1 MEMENESLKRN
12 NDAEIILKGLNEEQ
26 KLAVQTTNGPLL
38 IVAGAGSGKTKVLT
52 SRVAYILAN
61 GVDPTRVL
69 ALTFTKKAAEEMK
82 ERIALLVGRR
92 ARAVV
97 MGTFHSVFI
106 RFLRDYAASIGYPGN
121 FTIYDRSDSE
131 SAVKACVKELNLDD
145 KIYKA
150 REVLSRIS
158 FAKNGLFTPDAYHA
172 NTEIQQ
178 QDLHGKKP
186 FLWKVYQLY
195 QEKLKQN
202 GVMDFDDILL
212 NMNILLRD
220 NAEARRESASRFDH
234 ILVDEY
240 QDTNYAQYLI
250 IKRLAAL
257 NQNICVVGDDS
268 QSIYGFRGADI
279 QNILNFKRDYPNTR
293 IFKLEQNYR
302 STQNIVNAA
311 NEVISHNKDR
321 MPKKVWT
328 DNVEGPKIELIRAS
342 SDMEEANEI
351 ANKIF
356 ECQMN
361 EHVENRQFA
370 ILYRTNTQSRA
381 LEEAMVKR
389 HIPYKILGS
398 ISFYNRKEIKTVL
411 AYFRLVINH
420 YDEESLRRV
429 INYPMRG
436 IGDTT
441 LARLTTTAQAARV
454 PLWDVVEHPE
464 NYATEL
470 NGSVIARL
478 RDFADLIKGFSAQ
491 LTTKDAYELGMQILV
506 KSGVAKALNENIE
519 EKERVDHVTELFNA
533 IQSFVGREP
542 ENILNEETGE
552 MLETY
557 FPSLD
562 QYMQS
567 VSLLDD
573 RDLNKEDEET
583 QSNVVRL
590 MTIHSA
596 KGLEFDY
603 VFVSG
608 MEENLFPSSMSLD
621 SRAAMEEERRL
632 FYVALTRARKQVFLT
647 MALSRFQYG
656 QRRPCEGSRF
666 LEEIPDRYLKVTQK
680 ASEGSGLFGRSYSE
694 PETTRFR
701 FRSEPRSSSSSY
713 VREVRKQP
721 DIVAKPV
728 IKTKTEVKL
737 DQIGELA
744 APESIQPGI
753 RVYHTKFGFG
763 RVDSVSGEGPD
774 ARAVV
779 LFDTVG
785 SKTLV
790 LKFAKL
796 LIPK

>member
-1 MEMENESLKRN
+1 MTKEEK
-12 NDAEIILKGLNEEQ
+12 ILSELNEQ
-26 KLAVQTTNGPLL
+26 QRVAVSQTEGPVMVL
-38 IVAGAGSGKTKVLT
+38 AGAGSGKTRVLT
-52 SRVAYILAN
+52 YRIAYMLAVN
-61 GVDPTRVL
+61 NISPFRIL
-69 ALTFTKKAAEEMK
+69 ALTFTNKAAAEMR
-82 ERIALLVGRR
+82 ERIIQLVGGET
-92 ARAVV
+92 AKAVT
-97 MGTFHSVFI
+97 MGTFHSVFYKI
-106 RFLRDYAASIGYPGN
+106 LRIEAEKIGYGPN
-121 FTIYDRSDSE
+121 ITIYDTDDAKSLIKSI
-131 SAVKACVKELNLDD
+131 VKEMGLDPKQYTPGFILN
-145 KIYKA
+145 
-150 REVLSRIS
+150 RIS
-158 FAKNGLFTPDAYHA
+158 MAKSSLLSAQEYADNPD
-172 NTEIQQ
+172 IQAADRMSNKPMIAQ
-178 QDLHGKKP
+178 IFFKYNDRLHKS
-186 FLWKVYQLY
+186 
-195 QEKLKQN
+195 N
-202 GVMDFDDILL
+202 AMDFDDLL
-212 NMNILLRD
+212 YYMNVLLRD
-220 NAEARRESASRFDH
+220 SPEALFKYQNRFQY

-311 NEVISHNKDR
+311 NEVIRHNKDR

-441 LARLTTTAQAARV
+441 LARLATAAQSAGV
-454 PLWDVVEHPE
+454 PLWDVVERPE

-470 NGSVIARL
+470 NGSVITRL
-478 RDFADLIKGFSAQ
+478 HDFADLIKGFSAQ

-506 KSGVAKALNENIE
+506 KSGVAKALNENVE

-573 RDLNKEDEET
+573 RDLNKEDEEK

-621 SRAAMEEERRL
+621 SRAALEEERRL
-632 FYVALTRARKQVFLT
+632 FYVALTRARKQVFLS

-656 QRRPCEGSRF
+656 QRRPCECSRF
-666 LEEIPDRYLKVTQK
+666 LDEIPDRYMKVIQK
-680 ASEGSGLFGRSYSE
+680 ASEGSGMFGKSYSE
-694 PETTRFR
+694 PEAGRFR
-701 FRSEPRSSSSSY
+701 FKSESRPSSSGY
-713 VREVRKQP
+713 TREVRKQP
-721 DIVAKPV
+721 VVAKPV
-728 IKTKTEVKL
+728 VKTKQDVQL

-744 APESIQPGI
+744 APESIQPGV

-763 RVDSVSGEGPD
+763 RVDSVSGNGPD

-779 LFDTVG
+779 LFETVG

>member
-1 MEMENESLKRN
+1 M
-12 NDAEIILKGLNEEQ
+12 
-26 KLAVQTTNGPLL
+26 
-38 IVAGAGSGKTKVLT
+38 
-52 SRVAYILAN
+52 
-61 GVDPTRVL
+61 
-69 ALTFTKKAAEEMK
+69 
-82 ERIALLVGRR
+82 
-92 ARAVV
+92 
-97 MGTFHSVFI
+97 
-106 RFLRDYAASIGYPGN
+106 
-121 FTIYDRSDSE
+121 
-131 SAVKACVKELNLDD
+131 
-145 KIYKA
+145 
-150 REVLSRIS
+150 
-158 FAKNGLFTPDAYHA
+158 
-172 NTEIQQ
+172 
-178 QDLHGKKP
+178 
-186 FLWKVYQLY
+186 
-195 QEKLKQN
+195 
-202 GVMDFDDILL
+202 
-212 NMNILLRD
+212 
-220 NAEARRESASRFDH
+220 
-234 ILVDEY
+234 
-240 QDTNYAQYLI
+240 
-250 IKRLAAL
+250 
-257 NQNICVVGDDS
+257 
-268 QSIYGFRGADI
+268 
-279 QNILNFKRDYPNTR
+279 
-293 IFKLEQNYR
+293 
-302 STQNIVNAA
+302 
-311 NEVISHNKDR
+311 
-321 MPKKVWT
+321 
-328 DNVEGPKIELIRAS
+328 
-342 SDMEEANEI
+342 
-351 ANKIF
+351 
-356 ECQMN
+356 
-361 EHVENRQFA
+361 
-370 ILYRTNTQSRA
+370 
-381 LEEAMVKR
+381 
-389 HIPYKILGS
+389 
-398 ISFYNRKEIKTVL
+398 
-411 AYFRLVINH
+411 
-420 YDEESLRRV
+420 
-429 INYPMRG
+429 
-436 IGDTT
+436 
-441 LARLTTTAQAARV
+441 ARLTTTAQAARV

>member
-1 MEMENESLKRN
+1 MTKEEK
-12 NDAEIILKGLNEEQ
+12 ILSELNEQ
-26 KLAVQTTNGPLL
+26 QRVAVSQTEGPVMVL
-38 IVAGAGSGKTKVLT
+38 AGAGSGKTRVLT
-52 SRVAYILAN
+52 YRIAYMLAVN
-61 GVDPTRVL
+61 NISPFRIL
-69 ALTFTKKAAEEMK
+69 ALTFTNKAAAEMR
-82 ERIALLVGRR
+82 ERIIQLVGGET
-92 ARAVV
+92 AKAVT
-97 MGTFHSVFI
+97 MGTFHSVFYKI
-106 RFLRDYAASIGYPGN
+106 LRIEAEKIGYGPN
-121 FTIYDRSDSE
+121 ITIYDTDDAKSLIKSI
-131 SAVKACVKELNLDD
+131 VKEMGLDPKQYTPGFILN
-145 KIYKA
+145 
-150 REVLSRIS
+150 RIS
-158 FAKNGLFTPDAYHA
+158 MAKSSLLSAQEYADNP
-172 NTEIQQ
+172 EIAAADRMSNKPMIAQIFFKYN
-178 QDLHGKKP
+178 DRLHKS
-186 FLWKVYQLY
+186 
-195 QEKLKQN
+195 N
-202 GVMDFDDILL
+202 AMDFDDLL
-212 NMNILLRD
+212 YYMNVLLRD
-220 NAEARRESASRFDH
+220 SPEALFKYQNRFQY

-311 NEVISHNKDR
+311 NEVIRHNKDR

-441 LARLTTTAQAARV
+441 LARLATAAQAAGV
-454 PLWDVVEHPE
+454 PLWDVVERPE

-470 NGSVIARL
+470 NGSVTARL

-506 KSGVAKALNENIE
+506 KSGVAKALNENVE

-542 ENILNEETGE
+542 ENILNEDTGE

-573 RDLNKEDEET
+573 RDLNKEDEEK

-621 SRAAMEEERRL
+621 SRAALEEERRL
-632 FYVALTRARKQVFLT
+632 FYVALTRARKQVFLS

-656 QRRPCEGSRF
+656 QRRPCECSRF
-666 LEEIPDRYLKVTQK
+666 LDEIPDRYMKVIQK
-680 ASEGSGLFGRSYSE
+680 ASEGSGMFGKSYSE
-694 PETTRFR
+694 PETGRFR
-701 FRSEPRSSSSSY
+701 FKSESRPSSSGY
-713 VREVRKQP
+713 MREVRKQP
-721 DIVAKPV
+721 VVAKPV
-728 IKTKTEVKL
+728 VKTKQDVQL

-744 APESIQPGI
+744 APESVQPGV

-763 RVDSVSGEGPD
+763 RVDSVSGNGPD

-779 LFDTVG
+779 IFDTVG

>member
-1 MEMENESLKRN
+1 MTPEEH
-12 NDAEIILKGLNEEQ
+12 ILSELNQ
-26 KLAVQTTNGPLL
+26 QQQVAVTQTEGPVMVL
-38 IVAGAGSGKTKVLT
+38 AGAGSGKTRVLT
-52 SRVAYILAN
+52 YRIAYMLAVN
-61 GVDPTRVL
+61 NISPYRIL
-69 ALTFTKKAAEEMK
+69 ALTFTNKAAAEMR
-82 ERIALLVGRR
+82 ERIVQLVGGEL
-92 ARAVV
+92 ARAVT
-97 MGTFHSVFI
+97 MGTFHSVFYRI
-106 RFLRDYAASIGYPGN
+106 LRAEAEKIGYN
-121 FTIYDRSDSE
+121 TNITIYDTDDAKSLI
-131 SAVKACVKELNLDD
+131 KNIIKEMGLDP
-145 KIYKA
+145 KQYTPGFI
-150 REVLSRIS
+150 LSRIS
-158 FAKNGLFTPDAYHA
+158 MAKSSLLSAQEYADNPEIQAADRMSNKPMIAQIFAKYNDRLHKA
-172 NTEIQQ
+172 NA
-178 QDLHGKKP
+178 
-186 FLWKVYQLY
+186 
-195 QEKLKQN
+195 
-202 GVMDFDDILL
+202 MDFDDLL
-212 NMNILLRD
+212 YYMNVLLRD
-220 NAEARRESASRFDH
+220 SPEALFKYQNRYNY
-234 ILVDEY
+234 ILIDEY

-257 NQNICVVGDDS
+257 NQNICVVGDDA

-311 NEVISHNKDR
+311 NAVISHNKDR
-321 MPKKVWT
+321 MPKEVWT
-328 DNVEGPKIELIRAS
+328 ENAEGPKIEVVRAA
-342 SDMEEANEI
+342 SDMEEAVEI

-356 ECQMN
+356 ELQMR

-389 HIPYKILGS
+389 HIPYKIFGS
-398 ISFYNRKEIKTVL
+398 ISFYNRKEIKTLL

-429 INYPMRG
+429 INFPMRG

-441 LARLTTTAQAARV
+441 VARVAATAQESRV
-454 PLWDVVEHPE
+454 PMWDVVANPE
-464 NYATEL
+464 NYNTGL
-470 NGSVIARL
+470 NGGVMAKMK
-478 RDFADLIKGFSAQ
+478 DFAALINGFSAQ

-506 KSGVAKALNENIE
+506 KTGFAQALNENVE

-573 RDLNKEDEET
+573 KDLNKSEDAAE
-583 QSNVVRL
+583 QDVVKL

-621 SRAAMEEERRL
+621 SRHEMEEERRL

-647 MALSRFQYG
+647 MAMSRFQYG
-656 QRRPCEGSRF
+656 QRRPCESSRF
-666 LEEIPDRYLKVTQK
+666 LDEIPARFLKVTQK
-680 ASEGSGLFGRSYSE
+680 ASEGSGMFGKFESKSSSGS
-694 PETTRFR
+694 FR
-701 FRSEPRSSSSSY
+701 FNTGSLSSSGCSCN
-713 VREVRKQP
+713 VRKP
-721 DIVAKPV
+721 VASAPKPV
-728 IKTKTEVKL
+728 MKTKTEVQL
-737 DQIGELA
+737 DQIGDLA
-744 APESIQPGI
+744 APESIQPGV
-753 RVYHTKFGFG
+753 RVYHSKFGFG
-763 RVDSVSGEGPD
+763 RVDSVSGVGPD

-779 LFDTVG
+779 VFDTVG

>member
-1 MEMENESLKRN
+1 MTTEER
-12 NDAEIILKGLNEEQ
+12 ILSELNEQ
-26 KLAVQTTNGPLL
+26 QQVAVTQTEGPVMVL
-38 IVAGAGSGKTKVLT
+38 AGAGSGKTRVLT
-52 SRVAYILAN
+52 YRIAYMLAVN
-61 GVDPTRVL
+61 NISPYRIL
-69 ALTFTKKAAEEMK
+69 ALTFTNKAAAEMRD
-82 ERIALLVGRR
+82 RIIQLVGGDT
-92 ARAVV
+92 AKAVA
-97 MGTFHSVFI
+97 MGTFHSVFYRI
-106 RFLRDYAASIGYPGN
+106 LRAEAEKIGYGPN
-121 FTIYDRSDSE
+121 ITIYDTDDSK
-131 SAVKACVKELNLDD
+131 SLIKSIVKEMGLDPKQYTPGFILN
-145 KIYKA
+145 
-150 REVLSRIS
+150 RIS
-158 FAKNGLFTPDAYHA
+158 MAKSSLLSAQEYADNP
-172 NTEIQQ
+172 EIAAADRLSNKPMIAQIFFKYN
-178 QDLHGKKP
+178 DRLHKS
-186 FLWKVYQLY
+186 
-195 QEKLKQN
+195 N
-202 GVMDFDDILL
+202 AMDFDDLL
-212 NMNILLRD
+212 YYMNVLLRD
-220 NAEARRESASRFDH
+220 SPEALYKYQNRYQY

-311 NEVISHNKDR
+311 NEVIRHNKDR

-441 LARLTTTAQAARV
+441 LARLTTAAQAAGV

-464 NYATEL
+464 NYATDL
-470 NGSVIARL
+470 NGSVNARL
-478 RDFADLIKGFSAQ
+478 HDFSDLIKGFSAQ
-491 LTTKDAYELGMQILV
+491 LTTKDAYDLGMQILV

-573 RDLNKEDEET
+573 RDLNKEDEEK
-583 QSNVVRL
+583 QSDVVRL

-621 SRAAMEEERRL
+621 SRAAIEEERRL

-656 QRRPCEGSRF
+656 QRRPCESSRF

-680 ASEGSGLFGRSYSE
+680 ASEGSGLFGRSFSE
-694 PETTRFR
+694 PETGRFR
-701 FRSEPRSSSSSY
+701 FKSEPRSSSSSY

-721 DIVAKPV
+721 DTAAKPV
-728 IKTKTEVKL
+728 IKTKTDVKL
-737 DQIGELA
+737 DQIGTLA
-744 APESIQPGI
+744 SASEIFPGI

>member
-1 MEMENESLKRN
+1 MTKEEK
-12 NDAEIILKGLNEEQ
+12 ILSELNEQ
-26 KLAVQTTNGPLL
+26 QQVAVSQTEGPVMVL
-38 IVAGAGSGKTKVLT
+38 AGAGSGKTRVLT
-52 SRVAYILAN
+52 YRIAYMLAVN
-61 GVDPTRVL
+61 NISPYRIL
-69 ALTFTKKAAEEMK
+69 ALTFTNKAAAEMR
-82 ERIALLVGRR
+82 ERIVQLVGGEL
-92 ARAVV
+92 ARAVT
-97 MGTFHSVFI
+97 MGTFHSVFYRI
-106 RFLRDYAASIGYPGN
+106 LRVEAEKIGFSSN
-121 FTIYDRSDSE
+121 ITIYDTEDAKSLIKSII
-131 SAVKACVKELNLDD
+131 KEMGLDP
-145 KIYKA
+145 KQYTPGFI
-150 REVLSRIS
+150 LSRIS
-158 FAKNGLFTPDAYHA
+158 MAKSSLLSAQEYADNPDIQAADRMSNKPMISQIFAKYNDRLHKA
-172 NTEIQQ
+172 NA
-178 QDLHGKKP
+178 
-186 FLWKVYQLY
+186 
-195 QEKLKQN
+195 
-202 GVMDFDDILL
+202 MDFDDLL
-212 NMNILLRD
+212 YFMNVLLRD
-220 NAEARRESASRFDH
+220 SPEALFKYQNRFNY
-234 ILVDEY
+234 ILIDEY

-257 NQNICVVGDDS
+257 NQNICVVGDDA

-279 QNILNFKRDYPNTR
+279 QNILNFKRDYPATR

-311 NEVISHNKDR
+311 NAVIKHNKDR
-321 MPKKVWT
+321 MPKEVWT
-328 DNVEGPKIELIRAS
+328 ENIEGPKIEVIRAS
-342 SDMEEANEI
+342 SDLEEAQEV

-356 ECQMN
+356 ELQMRD
-361 EHVENRQFA
+361 HVENRQFA
-370 ILYRTNTQSRA
+370 LLYRTNTQSRA

-389 HIPYKILGS
+389 HIPYKIFGS

-441 LARLTTTAQAARV
+441 VARVATAAQAARV
-454 PLWDVVEHPE
+454 PMWEVVANPE
-464 NYATEL
+464 NYNTGL
-470 NGSVIARL
+470 NGPTMARM
-478 RDFADLIKGFSAQ
+478 REFADLIGGFSAQ
-491 LTTKDAYELGMQILV
+491 LTKLDAYELGMQIV
-506 KSGVAKALNENIE
+506 SKSGVAKALNENIE
-519 EKERVDHVTELFNA
+519 EKERVDHVNELLNAMKSFTE
-533 IQSFVGREP
+533 REP

-573 RDLNKEDEET
+573 KDLNSKDDNT
-583 QSNVVRL
+583 DDNVVRL

-603 VFVSG
+603 VFVTG
-608 MEENLFPSSMSLD
+608 MEENLFPSSLSLD
-621 SRAAMEEERRL
+621 SRQEMEEERRL

-647 MALSRFQYG
+647 MAMSRFQYG
-656 QRRPCEGSRF
+656 QRRPCESSRF
-666 LEEIPDRYLKVTQK
+666 LEEIPARFLNVTHK
-680 ASEGSGLFGRSYSE
+680 ASEGFGLFGHSSSE
-694 PETTRFR
+694 SSERGFR
-701 FRSEPRSSSSSY
+701 FNSGTRSSLSGYS
-713 VREVRKQP
+713 REVRKP
-721 DIVAKPV
+721 ATSVTPKPV
-728 IKTKTEVKL
+728 VKTKQEVQL

-744 APESIQPGI
+744 APESIQPGV

-763 RVDSVSGEGPD
+763 RVDSVSGVGPD

>member
-1 MEMENESLKRN
+1 MVL
-12 NDAEIILKGLNEEQ
+12 
-26 KLAVQTTNGPLL
+26 
-38 IVAGAGSGKTKVLT
+38 AGAGSGKTRVLT
-52 SRVAYILAN
+52 YRIAYMLAVN
-61 GVDPTRVL
+61 NISPYRIL
-69 ALTFTKKAAEEMK
+69 ALTFTNKAAAEMR
-82 ERIALLVGRR
+82 ERILQLVGGEL
-92 ARAVV
+92 ARAVT
-97 MGTFHSVFI
+97 MGTFHSVFYRI
-106 RFLRDYAASIGYPGN
+106 LRVEAERIGFSSN
-121 FTIYDRSDSE
+121 ITIYDTEDAKSLIKSII
-131 SAVKACVKELNLDD
+131 KEMGLDP
-145 KIYKA
+145 KQYTPGFI
-150 REVLSRIS
+150 LSRIS
-158 FAKNGLFTPDAYHA
+158 MAKSSLLSAQEYADNLDIQAADRISNKPMISQIFAKYNDRLHKA
-172 NTEIQQ
+172 NA
-178 QDLHGKKP
+178 
-186 FLWKVYQLY
+186 
-195 QEKLKQN
+195 
-202 GVMDFDDILL
+202 MDFDDLL
-212 NMNILLRD
+212 YFMNVLLRD
-220 NAEARRESASRFDH
+220 SPEALFKYQNRFNY
-234 ILVDEY
+234 ILIDEY

-257 NQNICVVGDDS
+257 NQNICVVGDDA

-279 QNILNFKRDYPNTR
+279 QNILNFKRDYPATR

-311 NEVISHNKDR
+311 NAVIKHNKDR
-321 MPKKVWT
+321 MPKEVWT
-328 DNVEGPKIELIRAS
+328 ENIEGPKIEVIRAS
-342 SDMEEANEI
+342 SDLEEAQEV

-356 ECQMN
+356 ELQMR

-370 ILYRTNTQSRA
+370 LLYRTNTQSRA

-389 HIPYKILGS
+389 HIPYKIFGS

-441 LARLTTTAQAARV
+441 VARVATAAQAARV
-454 PLWDVVEHPE
+454 PMWEVVANPE
-464 NYATEL
+464 NYSTGL
-470 NGSVIARL
+470 NGPTMARM
-478 RDFADLIKGFSAQ
+478 REFADLIGGFSTQ
-491 LTTKDAYELGMQILV
+491 LTKLDAYELGMQIV
-506 KSGVAKALNENIE
+506 SKSGVAKALNENIE
-519 EKERVDHVTELFNA
+519 EKERVDHVNELLNAMKSFTE
-533 IQSFVGREP
+533 REP

-573 RDLNKEDEET
+573 KDLNSKDDNT
-583 QSNVVRL
+583 DDNVVRL

-603 VFVSG
+603 VFVTG
-608 MEENLFPSSMSLD
+608 MEENLFPSSLSLD
-621 SRAAMEEERRL
+621 SRQEMEEERRL

-647 MALSRFQYG
+647 MAMSRFQYG
-656 QRRPCEGSRF
+656 QRRPCESSRF
-666 LEEIPDRYLKVTQK
+666 LEEIPARFLNVTHK
-680 ASEGSGLFGRSYSE
+680 ASEGFGLFGHSSSE
-694 PETTRFR
+694 SSERGFR
-701 FRSEPRSSSSSY
+701 FNSGTRSSSSGYS
-713 VREVRKQP
+713 REVRKP
-721 DIVAKPV
+721 VTSVTPKPV
-728 IKTKTEVKL
+728 VKTKQEVQL

-744 APESIQPGI
+744 APESIQPGV

-763 RVDSVSGEGPD
+763 RVDSVSGVGPD

>member
-1 MEMENESLKRN
+1 MTKEEK
-12 NDAEIILKGLNEEQ
+12 ILSELNEQ
-26 KLAVQTTNGPLL
+26 QRVAVSQTEGPVMVL
-38 IVAGAGSGKTKVLT
+38 AGAGSGKTRVLT
-52 SRVAYILAN
+52 YRIAYMLAVN
-61 GVDPTRVL
+61 NISPFRIL
-69 ALTFTKKAAEEMK
+69 ALTFTNKAAAEMR
-82 ERIALLVGRR
+82 ERIIQLVGGET
-92 ARAVV
+92 AKAVT
-97 MGTFHSVFI
+97 MGTFHSVFYKI
-106 RFLRDYAASIGYPGN
+106 LRIEAEKIGYGPN
-121 FTIYDRSDSE
+121 ITIYDTDDAKSLIKSI
-131 SAVKACVKELNLDD
+131 VKEMGLDPKQYTPGFILN
-145 KIYKA
+145 
-150 REVLSRIS
+150 RIS
-158 FAKNGLFTPDAYHA
+158 MAKSSLLSAQEYADNPEIAAADRMSNKPMIAQIFFKYNDRLHKA
-172 NTEIQQ
+172 NA
-178 QDLHGKKP
+178 
-186 FLWKVYQLY
+186 
-195 QEKLKQN
+195 
-202 GVMDFDDILL
+202 MDFDDLL
-212 NMNILLRD
+212 YYMNVLLRD
-220 NAEARRESASRFDH
+220 SPEALFKYQNRFQY

-311 NEVISHNKDR
+311 NEVIRHNKDR

-441 LARLTTTAQAARV
+441 LARLATAAQAAGV
-454 PLWDVVEHPE
+454 PLWDVVERPE

-470 NGSVIARL
+470 NGSVMARL
-478 RDFADLIKGFSAQ
+478 HDFADLIKGFSAQ

-506 KSGVAKALNENIE
+506 KSGVAKALNENVE

-542 ENILNEETGE
+542 ENILNEDTGE

-573 RDLNKEDEET
+573 RDLNKEDEEK

-621 SRAAMEEERRL
+621 SRAALEEERRL
-632 FYVALTRARKQVFLT
+632 FYVALTRARKQVFLS

-656 QRRPCEGSRF
+656 QRRPCECSRF
-666 LEEIPDRYLKVTQK
+666 LDEIPDRYMKVIQK
-680 ASEGSGLFGRSYSE
+680 ASEGSGMFGKSYSE
-694 PETTRFR
+694 SETGRFR
-701 FRSEPRSSSSSY
+701 FKSESRPSSSGY
-713 VREVRKQP
+713 TREVLNQP
-721 DIVAKPV
+721 VVTKPV
-728 IKTKTEVKL
+728 VKTKQDVQL

-744 APESIQPGI
+744 APESVQPGV

-763 RVDSVSGEGPD
+763 RVDSVSGNGPD

-779 LFDTVG
+779 IFDTVG

>member
-1 MEMENESLKRN
+1 MTQEEK
-12 NDAEIILKGLNEEQ
+12 ILSELNEQ
-26 KLAVQTTNGPLL
+26 QQIAVSQTEGPVMVL
-38 IVAGAGSGKTKVLT
+38 AGAGSGKTRVLT
-52 SRVAYILAN
+52 YRIAYMLAVN
-61 GVDPTRVL
+61 NISPFRIL
-69 ALTFTKKAAEEMK
+69 ALTFTNKAAAEMR
-82 ERIALLVGRR
+82 ERIIQLVGGET
-92 ARAVV
+92 AKAVT
-97 MGTFHSVFI
+97 MGTFHSVFYKI
-106 RFLRDYAASIGYPGN
+106 LRIEAEKIGYGPN
-121 FTIYDRSDSE
+121 ITIYDTDDAKSLIKSI
-131 SAVKACVKELNLDD
+131 VKEMGLDPKQYTPGFILN
-145 KIYKA
+145 
-150 REVLSRIS
+150 RIS
-158 FAKNGLFTPDAYHA
+158 MAKSSLLSAQEYADNP
-172 NTEIQQ
+172 EIAAA
-178 QDLHGKKP
+178 DRMSNKP
-186 FLWKVYQLY
+186 MIAQIFFKYNDRLQKS
-195 QEKLKQN
+195 N
-202 GVMDFDDILL
+202 AMDFDDLL
-212 NMNILLRD
+212 YYMNVLLRD
-220 NAEARRESASRFDH
+220 SPEALFKYQNRFQY

-311 NEVISHNKDR
+311 NEVIRHNKDR

-361 EHVENRQFA
+361 EHAENRQFA

-441 LARLTTTAQAARV
+441 LARLATAAQAAGV
-454 PLWDVVEHPE
+454 PLWDVVERPE

-470 NGSVIARL
+470 NASVTSRL
-478 RDFADLIKGFSAQ
+478 HDFADLIKGFSAQ

-506 KSGVAKALNENIE
+506 KSGVAKVLNENIE

-573 RDLNKEDEET
+573 RDLNKEDEEK

-621 SRAAMEEERRL
+621 SRAALEEERRL
-632 FYVALTRARKQVFLT
+632 FYVALTRARKQVFLS

-656 QRRPCEGSRF
+656 QRRPCECSRF
-666 LEEIPDRYLKVTQK
+666 LDEIPDRYMKVIQK
-680 ASEGSGLFGRSYSE
+680 ASEGSGMFGKSYSG
-694 PETTRFR
+694 PETGRFR
-701 FRSEPRSSSSSY
+701 FKSESRPSSSGY
-713 VREVRKQP
+713 TREVRKQP
-721 DIVAKPV
+721 VVTKPV
-728 IKTKTEVKL
+728 VKTKQDVQL

-744 APESIQPGI
+744 APESVQPGV

-763 RVDSVSGEGPD
+763 RVDSVSGVGPD

-779 LFDTVG
+779 IFDTVG

>member
-1 MEMENESLKRN
+1 MTSEEK
-12 NDAEIILKGLNEEQ
+12 ILSELNEQ
-26 KLAVQTTNGPLL
+26 QQVAVSQTEGPVMVL
-38 IVAGAGSGKTKVLT
+38 AGAGSGKTRVLT
-52 SRVAYILAN
+52 YRIAYMLAVN
-61 GVDPTRVL
+61 NISPFRIL
-69 ALTFTKKAAEEMK
+69 ALTFTNKAAAEMR
-82 ERIALLVGRR
+82 ERIIQLVGGET
-92 ARAVV
+92 AKSVT
-97 MGTFHSVFI
+97 MGTFHSVFYKI
-106 RFLRDYAASIGYPGN
+106 LRVEAEKIGYAPN
-121 FTIYDRSDSE
+121 ITIYDTDDAKSLIKSI
-131 SAVKACVKELNLDD
+131 VKEMGLDPKQYTPGFILN
-145 KIYKA
+145 
-150 REVLSRIS
+150 RIS
-158 FAKNGLFTPDAYHA
+158 MAKSSLLSAQEYADNPDIAAADRMSNKPMIAQIFFKY
-172 NTEIQQ
+172 N
-178 QDLHGKKP
+178 DRLHKS
-186 FLWKVYQLY
+186 
-195 QEKLKQN
+195 N
-202 GVMDFDDILL
+202 AMDFDDLL
-212 NMNILLRD
+212 YYMNVLLRD
-220 NAEARRESASRFDH
+220 SPEALFKYQNRFQY

-311 NEVISHNKDR
+311 NAVISHNKDR

-328 DNVEGPKIELIRAS
+328 ENSEGPKIEMIRAS

-441 LARLTTTAQAARV
+441 LARLATAAQAARV
-454 PLWDVVEHPE
+454 PLWDVVERPE
-464 NYATEL
+464 NYAPEL
-470 NGSVIARL
+470 NGSVTTRL
-478 RDFADLIKGFSAQ
+478 HDFADLIKGFSAQ

-542 ENILNEETGE
+542 ENILNEDTGE

-573 RDLNKEDEET
+573 RDLNKEDEEK

-621 SRAAMEEERRL
+621 SRAALEEERRL
-632 FYVALTRARKQVFLT
+632 FYVALTRARKQVFLS

-656 QRRPCEGSRF
+656 QRRPCEESRF
-666 LEEIPDRYLKVTQK
+666 LDEIPDRYLKIVQK

-694 PETTRFR
+694 PESSRFR
-701 FRSEPRSSSSSY
+701 FKSESRPSSSGY
-713 VREVRKQP
+713 TREVRKQSAP
-721 DIVAKPV
+721 VAKPIV
-728 IKTKTEVKL
+728 KTKQDVQL

-744 APESIQPGI
+744 APESIQPGV

-763 RVDSVSGEGPD
+763 RVDSVSGSGPD

-779 LFDTVG
+779 LFETVG

>member
-1 MEMENESLKRN
+1 MTTEER
-12 NDAEIILKGLNEEQ
+12 ILSELNEQ
-26 KLAVQTTNGPLL
+26 QQVAVTQTEGPVMVL
-38 IVAGAGSGKTKVLT
+38 AGAGSGKTRVLT
-52 SRVAYILAN
+52 YRIAYMLAVN
-61 GVDPTRVL
+61 NISPYRIL
-69 ALTFTKKAAEEMK
+69 ALTFTNKAAAEMRD
-82 ERIALLVGRR
+82 RIIQLVGGDT
-92 ARAVV
+92 AKAVA
-97 MGTFHSVFI
+97 MGTFHSVFYRI
-106 RFLRDYAASIGYPGN
+106 LRAEAEKIGYGPN
-121 FTIYDRSDSE
+121 ITIYDTDDSK
-131 SAVKACVKELNLDD
+131 SLIKSIVKEMGLDPKQYTPGFILN
-145 KIYKA
+145 
-150 REVLSRIS
+150 RIS
-158 FAKNGLFTPDAYHA
+158 MAKSSLLSAQEYADNP
-172 NTEIQQ
+172 EIAAADRLSNKPMIAQIFFKYN
-178 QDLHGKKP
+178 DRLHKS
-186 FLWKVYQLY
+186 
-195 QEKLKQN
+195 N
-202 GVMDFDDILL
+202 AMDFDDLL
-212 NMNILLRD
+212 YYMNVLLRD
-220 NAEARRESASRFDH
+220 SPEALYKYQNRYQY

-311 NEVISHNKDR
+311 NEVIRHNKDR

-441 LARLTTTAQAARV
+441 LARLTTAAQAAGV

-464 NYATEL
+464 NYATDL
-470 NGSVIARL
+470 NGSVNARL
-478 RDFADLIKGFSAQ
+478 HDFSDLIKGFSAQ
-491 LTTKDAYELGMQILV
+491 LTTKDAYDLGMQILV

-573 RDLNKEDEET
+573 RDLNKEDEEA

-621 SRAAMEEERRL
+621 SRAAIEEERRL

-647 MALSRFQYG
+647 MAMKRFQYG
-656 QRRPCEGSRF
+656 RLNDCEASRF
-666 LEEIPDRYLKVTQK
+666 LDEIPARFLNVTHK
-680 ASEGSGLFGRSYSE
+680 ASEGFGLFGSSSMDSSE
-694 PETTRFR
+694 RGFR
-701 FRSEPRSSSSSY
+701 FHSGTRSSSGGYS
-713 VREVRKQP
+713 REVRKP
-721 DIVAKPV
+721 VTSVTPKPV
-728 IKTKTEVKL
+728 VKTKQEVQL

-744 APESIQPGI
+744 APESIQPGV

>member
-1 MEMENESLKRN
+1 MTTEER
-12 NDAEIILKGLNEEQ
+12 ILSELNEQ
-26 KLAVQTTNGPLL
+26 QQVAVTQTEGPVMVL
-38 IVAGAGSGKTKVLT
+38 AGAGSGKTRVLT
-52 SRVAYILAN
+52 YRIAYMLAVN
-61 GVDPTRVL
+61 NISPYRIL
-69 ALTFTKKAAEEMK
+69 ALTFTNKAAAEMRD
-82 ERIALLVGRR
+82 RIIQLVGGDT
-92 ARAVV
+92 AKAVA
-97 MGTFHSVFI
+97 MGTFHSVFYRI
-106 RFLRDYAASIGYPGN
+106 LRAEAEKIGYGPN
-121 FTIYDRSDSE
+121 ITIYDTDDSK
-131 SAVKACVKELNLDD
+131 SLIKSIVKEMGLDPKQYTPGFILN
-145 KIYKA
+145 
-150 REVLSRIS
+150 RIS
-158 FAKNGLFTPDAYHA
+158 MAKSSLLSAQEYADNP
-172 NTEIQQ
+172 EIAAADRLSNKPMIAQIFFKYN
-178 QDLHGKKP
+178 DRLHKS
-186 FLWKVYQLY
+186 
-195 QEKLKQN
+195 N
-202 GVMDFDDILL
+202 AMDFDDLL
-212 NMNILLRD
+212 YYMNVLLRD
-220 NAEARRESASRFDH
+220 SPEALYKYQNRYQY

-311 NEVISHNKDR
+311 NEVIRHNKDR

-441 LARLTTTAQAARV
+441 LARLTTAAQAAGV

-464 NYATEL
+464 NYATDL
-470 NGSVIARL
+470 NGSVNARL
-478 RDFADLIKGFSAQ
+478 HDFSDLIKGFSAQ
-491 LTTKDAYELGMQILV
+491 LTTKDAYDLGMQILV

-573 RDLNKEDEET
+573 RDLNKEDEEA

-621 SRAAMEEERRL
+621 SRAAIEEERRL

-656 QRRPCEGSRF
+656 QRRPCESSRF

-680 ASEGSGLFGRSYSE
+680 ASEGSGLFGRSFSE
-694 PETTRFR
+694 PETGRFR
-701 FRSEPRSSSSSY
+701 FKSEPRSSSSSY

-721 DIVAKPV
+721 DTAAKPV
-728 IKTKTEVKL
+728 IKTKTDVKL
-737 DQIGELA
+737 DQIGTLA
-744 APESIQPGI
+744 SASEIFPGI

>member
-1 MEMENESLKRN
+1 MTQEEK
-12 NDAEIILKGLNEEQ
+12 ILSELNEQ
-26 KLAVQTTNGPLL
+26 QQIAVSQTEGPVMVL
-38 IVAGAGSGKTKVLT
+38 AGAGSGKTRVLT
-52 SRVAYILAN
+52 YRIAYMLAVN
-61 GVDPTRVL
+61 NISPFRIL
-69 ALTFTKKAAEEMK
+69 ALTFTNKAAAEMR
-82 ERIALLVGRR
+82 ERIIQLVGGET
-92 ARAVV
+92 AKAVT
-97 MGTFHSVFI
+97 MGTFHSVFYKI
-106 RFLRDYAASIGYPGN
+106 LRIEAEKIGYGPN
-121 FTIYDRSDSE
+121 ITIYDTDDAKSLIKSI
-131 SAVKACVKELNLDD
+131 VKEMGLDPKQYTPGFILN
-145 KIYKA
+145 
-150 REVLSRIS
+150 RIS
-158 FAKNGLFTPDAYHA
+158 MAKSSLLSAQEYADNP
-172 NTEIQQ
+172 EIAAA
-178 QDLHGKKP
+178 DRMSNKP
-186 FLWKVYQLY
+186 MIAQIFFKYNDRLQKS
-195 QEKLKQN
+195 N
-202 GVMDFDDILL
+202 AMDFDDLL
-212 NMNILLRD
+212 YYMNVLLRD
-220 NAEARRESASRFDH
+220 SPEALFKYQNRFQY

-311 NEVISHNKDR
+311 NEVIRHNKDR

-361 EHVENRQFA
+361 EHAENRQFA

-441 LARLTTTAQAARV
+441 LARLATAAQAAGV
-454 PLWDVVEHPE
+454 PLWDVVERPE

-470 NGSVIARL
+470 NASVTSRL
-478 RDFADLIKGFSAQ
+478 HDFADLIKGFSAQ

-573 RDLNKEDEET
+573 RDLNKEDEEK

-621 SRAAMEEERRL
+621 SRAALEEERRL
-632 FYVALTRARKQVFLT
+632 FYVALTRARKQVFLS

-656 QRRPCEGSRF
+656 QRRPCECSRF
-666 LEEIPDRYLKVTQK
+666 LDEIPDRYMKVIQK
-680 ASEGSGLFGRSYSE
+680 ASEGSGMFGKSYSE
-694 PETTRFR
+694 PETGRFR
-701 FRSEPRSSSSSY
+701 FKSESRPSSSGY
-713 VREVRKQP
+713 TREVRKQP
-721 DIVAKPV
+721 VVTKPV
-728 IKTKTEVKL
+728 VKTKQDVQL

-744 APESIQPGI
+744 APESVQPGV

-763 RVDSVSGEGPD
+763 RVDSVSGVGPD

-779 LFDTVG
+779 IFDTVG